1 VIWGAKIMNIY
12 EKESFARGNSHL
24 LGHHQVTV
32 KDRKLMEITGVK
44 KLHSF
49 DSEMFVI
56 ETTMGILTIHGQDLD
71 MKNLELDK
79 GELSI
84 IGYIANH
91 EYEDSGYEG
100 SGKGL
105 FSKLFK

>member
-1 VIWGAKIMNIY
+1 MNIY
-12 EKESFARGNSHL
+12 EKESFGRGNAHL

-32 KDRKLMEITGVK
+32 KDRKLMELTGVK

-49 DSEMFVI
+49 DSELFVI
-56 ETTMGILTIHGQDLD
+56 ETTMGVLTVRGMDLE
-71 MKNLELDK
+71 MKNLALDK

-84 IGYIANH
+84 IGFIENH
-91 EYEDSGYEG
+91 EYEDSGYHSG
-100 SGKGL
+100 GKGL

>member
-1 VIWGAKIMNIY
+1 MNIY
-12 EKESFARGNSHL
+12 EKESFARGNNHL

-56 ETTMGILTIHGQDLD
+56 ETTMGILTVHGHDLE

-84 IGYIANH
+84 IGYIVNH
-91 EYEDSGYEG
+91 EYEDNGYDG
-100 SGKGL
+100 GGKGL

>member
-1 VIWGAKIMNIY
+1 MNIY
-12 EKESFARGNSHL
+12 EKEAQSRGSANHL
-24 LGHHQVTV
+24 LGHHQVVV

-44 KLHSF
+44 KMHSF
-49 DSEMFVI
+49 DSELFII
-56 ETTMGILTIHGQDLD
+56 ETTMGTLSVRGIDLE
-71 MKNLELDK
+71 MKNLDLDK

-91 EYEDSGYEG
+91 EYDDDGSDDL

-105 FSKLFK
+105 FSKLFR

>member
-1 VIWGAKIMNIY
+1 MNIY
-12 EKESFARGNSHL
+12 EKESYARGNNHL

-44 KLHSF
+44 RLHSF
-49 DSEMFVI
+49 DAETFVI
-56 ETTMGILTIHGQDLD
+56 ETTMGILTVYGNDLE

-84 IGYIANH
+84 VGFIANH
-91 EYEDSGYEG
+91 EYEDSGYDG
-100 SGKGL
+100 AGKGL

>member
-1 VIWGAKIMNIY
+1 MNIY
-12 EKESFARGNSHL
+12 EKEARGNNHL

-32 KDRKLMEITGVK
+32 KDRKLIEISGVK

-49 DSEMFVI
+49 DSDMFVI
-56 ETTMGILTIHGQDLD
+56 ETTMGVLTVHGNDLE

-84 IGYIANH
+84 VGYILNH
-91 EYEDSGYEG
+91 EYEDSGYDAG
-100 SGKGL
+100 GKGL

>member
-1 VIWGAKIMNIY
+1 MNIY

-32 KDRKLMEITGVK
+32 KDRKLMELTGVK

-49 DSEMFVI
+49 DSELFVI
-56 ETTMGILTIHGQDLD
+56 ETTMGVLTVHGKDLE

-84 IGYIANH
+84 IGYIVNH
-91 EYEDSGYEG
+91 EYEDSGYDG
-100 SGKGL
+100 NSKGL
-105 FSKLFK
+105 FGKLFK

>member
-1 VIWGAKIMNIY
+1 MNIY
-12 EKESFARGNSHL
+12 EKESFGRGTSHL

-32 KDRKLMEITGVK
+32 KDRKLMEITGIK

-49 DSEMFVI
+49 DSELFVI
-56 ETTMGILTIHGQDLD
+56 ETTMGIMTVRGVDLE
-71 MKNLELDK
+71 MKNLALET

-84 IGYIANH
+84 VGQIENH
-91 EYEDSGYEG
+91 EYEESGRESG
-100 SGKGL
+100 GKGL